1 MFSDLNML
9 FDNMKTLMLR
19 ESNAQLV
26 KKQAELDAL
35 QSQINPHFL
44 YNTLES
50 IRGQAIEYGMKD
62 IEIMTRSLSKLF
74 RYLSL
79 IHICTSTTQSFGRF
93 VISPVFFT
101 FRFAR
106 NGFPV

>member
-1 MFSDLNML
+1 ML

-62 IEIMTRSLSKLF
+62 IEIMAHVPSPSCSVTASA
-74 RYLSL
+74 
-79 IHICTSTTQSFGRF
+79 ITTPSFL
-93 VISPVFFT
+93 
-101 FRFAR
+101 
-106 NGFPV
+106 